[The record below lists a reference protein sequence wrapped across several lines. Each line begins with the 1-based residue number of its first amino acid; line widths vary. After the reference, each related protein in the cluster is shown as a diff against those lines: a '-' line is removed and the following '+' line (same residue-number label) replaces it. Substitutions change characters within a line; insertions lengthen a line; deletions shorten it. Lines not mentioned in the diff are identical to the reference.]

1 LGTLWTWV
9 AIGVGGG
16 LGAMA
21 RFLVARQMSVMPG
34 NYLPYGTLTVN
45 AVGSWLLG
53 FLAVSL
59 VDRSEISVAL
69 RFGITVGFLGAFT
82 TFSAFSYESVVLLQ
96 EGAFGRALLN
106 MSMNLVLCVTL
117 CYVGIQMARG

>member
-1 LGTLWTWV
+1 MITLWTWV

-16 LGAMA
+16 LGAIA
-21 RFLVARQMSVMPG
+21 RFLVTRQMSSMPG

-96 EGAFGRALLN
+96 EGAFWRALLS

-117 CYVGIQMARG
+117 CYVGMQMARG